1 MSALEIVVPA
11 GGLGQRLDTMYGWHR
26 GRGIEVHRGSGRR
39 VESRD
44 IIRWCFA
51 DVKTAADELGR
62 WSVHLWPGAAGG
74 RSRSA

>member
-51 DVKTAADELGR
+51 DAKTAADFA
-62 WSVHLWPGAAGG
+62 VAFGG
-74 RSRSA
+74 VT